1 MINSSTTLIMIK
13 AYIVNSFYKAFIKS
27 FTMNNLNACS
37 FMSKCQILAIMFIQ
51 ICLNCIFN
59 ILINWSRQV
68 ESLRLS
74 WILDSSRLDLSQ
86 NFEIEYLSQVR
97 MLISS
102 IQVESWCWYQVLT
115 RILDSTHQD
124 MIYYY

>member
-1 MINSSTTLIMIK
+1 MINSSTILIMIK

-102 IQVESWCWYQVLT
+102 IQVESWCWYRVLT

>member
-1 MINSSTTLIMIK
+1 MINSSTILIMIK

-102 IQVESWCWYQVLT
+102 IRVESWCWYRVLT